1 MQARLVASAP
11 LTPPT
16 IATIVAT
23 AQEAWP
29 RNRGRW
35 SVPIMETTRPLE
47 ATATSKSS
55 PTKSSPTTTWTLEFA
70 AENKTLFAMTLIGM
84 ICCVAF
90 LCYHATRSSSRLP
103 LWKNTNKVKP
113 PTDAKMEFINQLTA
127 LHSAPDFWEQ
137 AHNMLRATRTC
148 CEKGRAANIA

>member
-1 MQARLVASAP
+1 M
-11 LTPPT
+11 
-16 IATIVAT
+16 
-23 AQEAWP
+23 EAC
-29 RNRGRW
+29 
-35 SVPIMETTRPLE
+35 
-47 ATATSKSS
+47 
-55 PTKSSPTTTWTLEFA
+55 LEFA

-137 AHNMLRATRTC
+137 AHNMLHA
-148 CEKGRAANIA
+148 EQGRAAKRELLGPSVGNESIIGKTMVGFLVFPIA